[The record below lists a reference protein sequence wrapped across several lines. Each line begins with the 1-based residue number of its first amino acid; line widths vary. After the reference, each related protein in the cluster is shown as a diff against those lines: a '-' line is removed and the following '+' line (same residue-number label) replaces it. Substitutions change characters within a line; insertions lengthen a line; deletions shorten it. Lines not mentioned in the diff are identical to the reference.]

1 MIDLDK
7 INKVNWENTNIA
19 ILGAGISG
27 IGAAKLAIHL
37 NATVLLSDVKKSELN
52 IDKSSHLTYEY
63 SGHSDKVLKSD
74 LIIKSPGIPNEI
86 DIIKKS
92 KRKNIPIVSEI
103 EFASWFSN
111 SEIIAVTG
119 SNGKTTTVNIIFEIF
134 KEAAENVL
142 LGGNVGTSYSENV
155 LYEMNN
161 EKDFIH
167 ILEISSYQ
175 AEYLY
180 HFSPKIS
187 CILNISEDH
196 MDRYKNMSEY
206 IDAKLNISKNLNK
219 KTKLI
224 YNYDDMRLRDKIS
237 PSDNVIPFSINK
249 KNVIKYNEGGILDFR
264 DKKHPFKTSLF
275 GIHNF
280 YNILAAI
287 EIANLYNID
296 FINVINALK
305 QIPSLPHRIQLID
318 SFNNVQ
324 YIDDSKSTTIA
335 STIAAVKCFQN
346 IILILGG
353 KEKGDVNKA
362 ELLRCINHKHI
373 SNIIVYGD
381 VSLVLENILNE
392 DFSTKSNY
400 IQFCYLFKNALRKAV
415 DLSFPNSTILLS
427 PGFSSFDQFNNY
439 EERGNAFKK
448 IIKEINYDK

>member
-237 PSDNVIPFSINK
+237 PSENVIPFSINK
-249 KNVIKYNEGGILDFR
+249 KNAIKYNEGGILDCK
-264 DKKHPFKTSLF
+264 DEKHQFKTSLF